1 MESAGLWTTF
11 EDLTSKFDL
20 RVNYTLPA
28 HSRVVWL
35 LVGTWY
41 QDQYETIP
49 LSPPMC
55 WLFKINLSG
64 LIHVPMKW
72 CHLAHSG
79 DSERQV
85 GRFTLDCFLN
95 QSPLTRC
102 TCSLISSPHSWP
114 GQMPGHLHT
123 SHTREHNKSLRC
135 QWSESMVA
143 EVINMDFGSY
153 NLLMALSRRQDHGQP
168 EMLKTCGL
176 WLPTVWVNVFRVV

>member
-1 MESAGLWTTF
+1 MALNMESAGLWTTF
-11 EDLTSKFDL
+11 EDLLTSKFDL

-79 DSERQV
+79 DSERQ
-85 GRFTLDCFLN
+85 GRSIHFGLFPKPI
-95 QSPLTRC
+95 SWHAAHAH
-102 TCSLISSPHSWP
+102 SSPH
-114 GQMPGHLHT
+114 HT
-123 SHTREHNKSLRC
+123 HDQVKCLVICIPVTPENTINPCVVSDRN
-135 QWSESMVA
+135 QW
-143 EVINMDFGSY
+143 
-153 NLLMALSRRQDHGQP
+153 
-168 EMLKTCGL
+168 
-176 WLPTVWVNVFRVV
+176 